1 MIKQIIFKQPIADN
15 TIRAI
20 LKNGSGV
27 ARMVVTPRPSP
38 LCPYCHQEYD
48 DMWYWTSRDG
58 DDDMMDWWPS
68 YESGVKPPYRP
79 GDILY
84 VRETW
89 RVLKANRYDADAYI
103 EFKAGG
109 NGTVLRFPHGCTDS
123 INRDN
128 YDHFIEKWGVG
139 GKWRPSIQMP
149 REAARIFLRV
159 TDVRAERLQDI
170 TVNDIL
176 REGVDVEL
184 PPICKKSMDPNF
196 PTDKQ
201 RSSWEKMSSEQRDS
215 YVENM
220 ARATYIGW
228 CDYADRLFLRYKK
241 IWNSTIKP
249 DDLTLYGWDA
259 NPWVFANELELISR
273 EEAEHG

>member
-27 ARMVVTPRPSP
+27 ARMVVKPRPSP

-89 RVLKANRYDADAYI
+89 RVLKAHRYDADAYI

-139 GKWRPSIQMP
+139 GKWRPSIHMP
-149 REAARIFLRV
+149 KEAARIFLRV
-159 TDVRAERLQDI
+159 TDVRAKRLQQDF
-170 TVNDIL
+170 T
-176 REGVDVEL
+176 E
-184 PPICKKSMDPNF
+184 PICPMLGLQAEGMDIGEF
-196 PTDKQ
+196 CQ
-201 RSSWEKMSSEQRDS
+201 QCI
-215 YVENM
+215 ENYGEPCCVD
-220 ARATYIGW
+220 TVDEDGTSIGE
-228 CDYADRLFLRYKK
+228 CGRLDGVRYKFSML
-241 IWNSTIKP
+241 WDTTVKP
-249 DDLTLYGWDA
+249 AYLDRYGWVA
-259 NPWVFANELELISR
+259 NPWVWVIEFERISR

>member
-27 ARMVVTPRPSP
+27 ARMVVKPRPSP

-89 RVLKANRYDADAYI
+89 RVLKAHRYDADAYI

-139 GKWRPSIQMP
+139 GKWRPSIHMP

-159 TDVRAERLQDI
+159 TDVRVERLGEI
-170 TVNDIL
+170 TEAEA
-176 REGVDVEL
+176 RKEGL
-184 PPICKKSMDPNF
+184 YPGWKIKTTSMA
-196 PTDKQ
+196 TTAKQ
-201 RSSWEKMSSEQRDS
+201 AFMWCWGSTLKPHEQ
-215 YVENM
+215 V
-220 ARATYIGW
+220 
-228 CDYADRLFLRYKK
+228 
-241 IWNSTIKP
+241 
-249 DDLTLYGWDA
+249 LYGWIA
-259 NPWVFANELELISR
+259 NPWVWVIEFDQISR